1 MSRILVESVSI
12 DFPLTSA
19 RDRSLKNTALSRVT
33 KIGGRVVD
41 RAETSVVRALD
52 SVNFTLKDG
61 DRLGLYGPNGAGKTT
76 LIRTIAGIYAPTY
89 GRLVVEGRLL
99 PLFDIVTGVDEESTG
114 YENIFIRGL
123 IMGLSEKEIKAKT
136 AEIAEFSEL
145 GFYLDFPIR
154 TYSTG
159 MMLRLMFSIATAV
172 PGDIILM
179 DEWLTVGDQQFKF
192 KAQERLIAMTE
203 QTGILV
209 LASQE
214 ERMLRQFCNVALRL
228 EGGRVVQFGPVDEV
242 LGAAA

>member
-228 EGGRVVQFGPVDEV
+228 EGWRVVQFGPVDEV